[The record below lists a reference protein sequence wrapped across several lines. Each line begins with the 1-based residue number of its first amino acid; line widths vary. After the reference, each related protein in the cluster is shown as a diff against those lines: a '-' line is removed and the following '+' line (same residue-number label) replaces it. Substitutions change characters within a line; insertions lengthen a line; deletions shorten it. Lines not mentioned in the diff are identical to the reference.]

1 MHGEPDD
8 CAAGMERSW
17 RYKLIP
23 PNIET
28 LIENSITGEPQD
40 VWMEYL
46 TTLPLDTEPSEISRL
61 HPLFLREIEDYLGVN
76 E

>member
-1 MHGEPDD
+1 MHGEEDD
-8 CAAGMERSW
+8 CAARTERSW

-23 PNIET
+23 LNIET

-46 TTLPLDTEPSEISRL
+46 TTLPLDTEPCEISRL
-61 HPLFLREIEDYLGVN
+61 HPLFLREIEDYLGVS